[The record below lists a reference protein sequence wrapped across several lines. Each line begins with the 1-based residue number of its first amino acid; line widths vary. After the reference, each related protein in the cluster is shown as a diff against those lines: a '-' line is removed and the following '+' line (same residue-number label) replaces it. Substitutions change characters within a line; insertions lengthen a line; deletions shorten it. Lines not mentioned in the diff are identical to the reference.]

1 MFCSR
6 CGSEASGNFCSK
18 CGASL
23 AIPPASATTASGT
36 SAGAP
41 ETDDWENEVRYD
53 VLMQRPEVREMLLR
67 QAAAAPKHASAEDFL
82 ASADKWLKPQVPL
95 ELISEV
101 VVPLYSRLGV
111 RAGKERREHLGLPS
125 GRVIVNAMAAFA
137 RSGFHPK
144 TVQQAQDGCTIEA
157 AIPSDF
163 RSFEGTLV
171 VTVRREPQGSEVEA
185 ATVIKG
191 QLFDWGKSRAILDE
205 FFADLVKEPA

>member
-18 CGASL
+18 CGAAL
-23 AIPPASATTASGT
+23 AIPSASVTTASGT
-36 SAGAP
+36 GAGPP

-53 VLMQRPEVREMLLR
+53 VLMRRPEVREMIAR

-95 ELISEV
+95 EMISEV
-101 VVPLYSRLGV
+101 VAPLYSRLGV
-111 RAGKERREHLGLPS
+111 RTGKQRREHLGLPP

-157 AIPSDF
+157 VVPSDF
-163 RSFEGTLV
+163 RSFAGTFV
-171 VTVRREPQGSEVEA
+171 ISVRREAEGSEVEA

-205 FFADLVKEPA
+205 FFADLAKEPA